1 MSAQEKQAY
10 LGKNNASQIYSQGYY
25 DKAKIGEKSLI
36 GNSMTRSS
44 DINEYICYVNC
55 IMQET
60 NVWCSAATI
69 QQTLETMNG
78 NSVIDITVASQQNIM
93 NIVGNGPG
101 LQTLLN
107 YINNQQSAIQY
118 VKANY
123 SDESDLLSWL
133 SYSAYHGSPTILHM
147 STTSANVSAGYW
159 PYYTSGHYTNLDGK
173 TYDGIWIVSD
183 PYYYSRYVS
192 SPEHNGWHNRTY
204 THIATVNGNKY
215 GSNNK
220 TIGF

>member
-1 MSAQEKQAY
+1 MSAEEKQTY
-10 LGKNNASQIYSQGYY
+10 LGKKYDSKIYSQGYY
-25 DKAKIGEKSLI
+25 EKAKIGEKNMT
-36 GNSMTRSS
+36 GKQMTRSS
-44 DINEYICYVNC
+44 DMDEYICYVNC

-60 NVWCSAATI
+60 SVWCSAATI
-69 QQTLETMNG
+69 QQALETMNW
-78 NSVIDITVASQQNIM
+78 NDVIDITVASQQNIM
-93 NIVGNGPG
+93 NVVGNGPG

-107 YINNQQSAIQY
+107 YINNQQSAIHY

-173 TYDGIWIVSD
+173 TYDGRWIVSD
-183 PYYYSRYVS
+183 PYYYSKYVS
-192 SPEHNGWHNRTY
+192 SPEYDGWHNRTY